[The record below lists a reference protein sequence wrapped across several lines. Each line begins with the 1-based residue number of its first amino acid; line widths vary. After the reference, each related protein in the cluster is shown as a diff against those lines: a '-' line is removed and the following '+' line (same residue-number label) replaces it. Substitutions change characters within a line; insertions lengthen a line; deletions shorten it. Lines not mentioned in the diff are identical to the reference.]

1 MSNPILIKSFP
12 IAAALEGNL
21 IVALSGADN
30 EAEGATA
37 NTDAIFGVSERMGAA
52 AGGQLDVVLSGTYDV
67 VAGGNVTAGNFITAD
82 ANSKGIPAAP
92 SAGNVVRYAGI
103 ALLDAVDGDLFPIL
117 VAPGAINTPAV

>member
-1 MSNPILIKSFP
+1 MSNPVLIKSFP
-12 IAAALEGNL
+12 IAAALAGNL
-21 IVALSGADN
+21 IVALSGTDN

-67 VAGGNVTAGNFITAD
+67 VAGGDVTAGDFITAD

-92 SAGNVVRYAGI
+92 AAGNVVRYAGI
-103 ALLDAVDGDLFPIL
+103 ALLDAVAGDLFPIL
-117 VAPGAINTPAV
+117 VAPGAINTPAA